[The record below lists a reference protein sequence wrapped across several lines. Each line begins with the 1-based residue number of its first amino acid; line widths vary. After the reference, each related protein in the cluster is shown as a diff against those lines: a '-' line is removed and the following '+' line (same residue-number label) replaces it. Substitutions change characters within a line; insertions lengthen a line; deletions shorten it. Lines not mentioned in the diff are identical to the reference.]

1 MPSKDSLFFSNK
13 IEKEPFDL
21 PPPYTPSDTA
31 SQASSSSNHYQ
42 RSNQYEE
49 ASSSSSG
56 ANVSNNLSPPPPNY
70 DTVHEQHGFLSNNS
84 NNNSFDQKGKAPSRD
99 NYNLPGIGGIN
110 MRGITYDVNRGPIGN
125 VLGLAGNIVGYTTSR
140 ALGVTSAATGAA
152 FGTVGAATDIASTSV
167 RNASNSARSAMGI
180 VEEFVNAKIERRDER
195 MRAKS
200 LRKDQRC
207 ERREMKH
214 EQREARKCQKAWG
227 SCDRNT
233 SDSYVI
239 NSNDY
244 TNNGSQP
251 HQAHA
256 PYGSHQD
263 SRKLFIKQSNKPF
276 VFDRSW
282 TGEECTLQTSNGHLS
297 VHGSLTASDKINL
310 ETSNANITVDGQLM
324 AKNSISIKT
333 SNGVFNLQ
341 GPSISTKELKIITN
355 NAPLNYNSFIEA
367 KTIDLKT
374 KNAPIILSTVSVG
387 SELRAKTSNASVE
400 IHINDIVSNSAIIEI
415 ESSNAPVNV
424 HVPNNFSGYF
434 SVKTSSSAHASV
446 VAKNSE
452 NCELNFETDENNYNA
467 GSSGYT
473 STPPPPQIVYKPDEV
488 TSADL
493 TPPPPYSPDRS
504 DRNSEGGSSGYGSVR
519 NSIEQQ
525 QHGLLAPSSP
535 RNATSNYPPPKRV
548 WNSHSDYQQLPPT
561 SQSLNQE
568 AVSPSLSILL
578 WLVIYIYSGKL
589 FSTPPSYGDGH
600 YGCNS
605 NAVTWNDI
613 PNTIEFDDNVELVIN
628 GRVSNGLV
636 TIIPLE
642 DRHGGSI
649 LSDIQVHPP
658 SLQDKMTFDVQHN
671 YDGGDSTKLILQMPQ
686 NFENEDCISVNIE
699 IRLPYAANRLFVNV
713 KNIDVKVQ
721 PFVKDVDD
729 VDVKTSNGR
738 IDFGSWSG
746 ESLKL
751 STQDGEL
758 KVGRLTASGSVYL
771 ENANALVQLT
781 ENIDAKRMI
790 SVKNSNGA
798 VEAFGSLR
806 ADNSVDIETSNAYI
820 KLFQVFSDSV
830 SVSNANNEIQVDYIE
845 AKNQVLAKSS
855 NGPVTIS
862 VGATKNN
869 QVRVINSNA
878 HVNLHM
884 TKEFEGS
891 FVLSTSHGEVTIE
904 NGQDI
909 QYQDDLEYLK
919 RGYRGERGKGDL
931 VVETNNADVHVAFDM
946 E

>member
-1 MPSKDSLFFSNK
+1 MYTYAFF
-13 IEKEPFDL
+13 F
-21 PPPYTPSDTA
+21 
-31 SQASSSSNHYQ
+31 
-42 RSNQYEE
+42 
-49 ASSSSSG
+49 
-56 ANVSNNLSPPPPNY
+56 
-70 DTVHEQHGFLSNNS
+70 F
-84 NNNSFDQKGKAPSRD
+84 F
-99 NYNLPGIGGIN
+99 
-110 MRGITYDVNRGPIGN
+110 
-125 VLGLAGNIVGYTTSR
+125 
-140 ALGVTSAATGAA
+140 
-152 FGTVGAATDIASTSV
+152 F
-167 RNASNSARSAMGI
+167 
-180 VEEFVNAKIERRDER
+180 
-195 MRAKS
+195 
-200 LRKDQRC
+200 C
-207 ERREMKH
+207 
-214 EQREARKCQKAWG
+214 
-227 SCDRNT
+227 
-233 SDSYVI
+233 
-239 NSNDY
+239 
-244 TNNGSQP
+244 
-251 HQAHA
+251 
-256 PYGSHQD
+256 
-263 SRKLFIKQSNKPF
+263 
-276 VFDRSW
+276 
-282 TGEECTLQTSNGHLS
+282 
-297 VHGSLTASDKINL
+297 
-310 ETSNANITVDGQLM
+310 VD
-324 AKNSISIKT
+324 
-333 SNGVFNLQ
+333 
-341 GPSISTKELKIITN
+341 
-355 NAPLNYNSFIEA
+355 
-367 KTIDLKT
+367 
-374 KNAPIILSTVSVG
+374 
-387 SELRAKTSNASVE
+387 
-400 IHINDIVSNSAIIEI
+400 
-415 ESSNAPVNV
+415 
-424 HVPNNFSGYF
+424 
-434 SVKTSSSAHASV
+434 
-446 VAKNSE
+446 
-452 NCELNFETDENNYNA
+452 
-467 GSSGYT
+467 
-473 STPPPPQIVYKPDEV
+473 
-488 TSADL
+488 
-493 TPPPPYSPDRS
+493 
-504 DRNSEGGSSGYGSVR
+504 
-519 NSIEQQ
+519 
-525 QHGLLAPSSP
+525 
-535 RNATSNYPPPKRV
+535 
-548 WNSHSDYQQLPPT
+548 SDYQQLPPT

-568 AVSPSLSILL
+568 AVSPSLYERRQAFQNSGCCRKSCKYIIAAILI

-671 YDGGDSTKLILQMPQ
+671 YDGGDSTKLTLQMPQ

-751 STQDGEL
+751 STHNGEL

-771 ENANALVQLT
+771 ENANALVQLA
-781 ENIDAKRMI
+781 ENVDAKRMI

-884 TKEFEGS
+884 VRFHSSPPAFTF
-891 FVLSTSHGEVTIE
+891 FFLLLLFLLLLI
-904 NGQDI
+904 
-909 QYQDDLEYLK
+909 DLFYITCRLMSLK
-919 RGYRGERGKGDL
+919 
-931 VVETNNADVHVAFDM
+931 VHLY
-946 E
+946 